1 MNIRR
6 KLLVIIWMV
15 STVTTA
21 AAAEYPNRPI
31 RLIVASAPGGNP
43 DINSRNL
50 ASELSK
56 QMGQQVVVENRPG
69 ASGII
74 GYEALA
80 RATPD
85 GYTLGYISNLV
96 ATNPSVYAK
105 LPYDF
110 ARDFQPLM
118 LYLSGLNVLTV
129 TPSLPVRSV
138 KELIEHARANP
149 DKLSYGT
156 SGIGASPHLSMEL
169 FKSMTGTA
177 IVHVGYKGTQQAM
190 TDLIGGQID
199 VMCDNVGPL
208 LPLVRSG
215 RLRGL
220 GVTALKRSPVL
231 PDLPTLDESG
241 IPGYELTTWGG
252 FAVPALVP
260 RDISLRLNAEINKAL
275 LSPAVLQPLAAH
287 SLTPEGGTPERFAE
301 HVRRESEKLGKLIK
315 SIGITPQ

>member
-1 MNIRR
+1 MT
-6 KLLVIIWMV
+6 KLLALMLAGMSVLACDV
-15 STVTTA
+15 VHAQACPS
-21 AAAEYPNRPI
+21 RPI

-50 ASELSK
+50 ANELGK
-56 QMGQQVVVENRPG
+56 QLGQQIVIENRPG

-96 ATNPSVYAK
+96 ATNPSLYAK

-110 ARDFQPLM
+110 HRDFQPLL
-118 LYLSGLNVLTV
+118 LYLTGLNLLTV

-138 KELIEHARANP
+138 KELIEYAKANP
-149 DKLSYGT
+149 GKLSYGT
-156 SGIGASPHLSMEL
+156 SGVGASPHLAMEL
-169 FKSMTGTA
+169 FKTMTGTE
-177 IVHVGYKGTQQAM
+177 IVHVGYKGTQQAI

-199 VMCDNVGPL
+199 VVCDNVGPL
-208 LPLVRSG
+208 LPLVRAG

-231 PDLPTLDESG
+231 PDLPTLDEAG
-241 IPGYELTTWGG
+241 IPGYELITWGG
-252 FAVPALVP
+252 LAVPAQVP
-260 RDISLRLNAEINKAL
+260 RDIARRLNEEINKGAL
-275 LSPAVLQPLAAH
+275 QCL
-287 SLTPEGGTPERFAE
+287 
-301 HVRRESEKLGKLIK
+301 
-315 SIGITPQ
+315 